1 LLRRALLPRPVGR
14 KKLPLSLLK
23 CAVLNILGDQCSLSK
38 LLGHNDSLTAEKYEM
53 NYGRLV
59 RASKSD
65 AKSVAY
71 IVALE
76 DAAAAVAAVQAISAI
91 DDRVEDLGRVSLA
104 LLKSLDLMPGQ
115 CRRVDDAKK

>member
-1 LLRRALLPRPVGR
+1 LE
-14 KKLPLSLLK
+14 
-23 CAVLNILGDQCSLSK
+23 
-38 LLGHNDSLTAEKYEM
+38 HNDSLTAEKYEM

-59 RASKSD
+59 RASKAG

-76 DAAAAVAAVQAISAI
+76 DAAAAVAAIQAVSAI
-91 DDRVEDLGRVSLA
+91 DDCVEALGRVSVA

-115 CRRVDDAKK
+115 FRRVDDTQK

>member
-1 LLRRALLPRPVGR
+1 
-14 KKLPLSLLK
+14 
-23 CAVLNILGDQCSLSK
+23 LNVFGEQCSLSK

-59 RASKSD
+59 RANKAG

-76 DAAAAVAAVQAISAI
+76 DAAAAVAAIQAISAI
-91 DDRVEDLGRVSLA
+91 DGCVEDLGRVSLA
-104 LLKSLDLMPGQ
+104 LLKSLDLVQGQ
-115 CRRVDDAKK
+115 FRRVDDVKK